1 MAPLDRIRKTAS
13 QTLNPLWSAWQVS
26 TSNFFHY
33 FYFNIC
39 CSRFLFESV
48 FQTSCRQFLL
58 LLLLYYFFFVID
70 GRNHV
75 PCCIQEGIPD
85 ICQDVCQG
93 EYTPITDNIKT
104 MVSCSPYTE
113 QTLAC
118 IVEGIGKHYWL
129 T

>member
-1 MAPLDRIRKTAS
+1 MSAPGPAFNFEAQYTKIYLALIALLRI
-13 QTLNPLWSAWQVS
+13 
-26 TSNFFHY
+26 
-33 FYFNIC
+33 
-39 CSRFLFESV
+39 LFPV
-48 FQTSCRQFLL
+48 
-58 LLLLYYFFFVID
+58 VD

-75 PCCIQEGIPD
+75 PCCVQEGIPD

-118 IVEGIGKHYWL
+118 IVDGIGNKYNTILSTVIYYGKMRKTLQKLIPQTRVHVF
-129 T
+129 